1 MDESMMETVKEYLTC
16 RELTSSNVI
25 KYEFINEISPYIY
38 LELGDSFIYVD
49 EYSNED
55 FLILE
60 YLDKKEKELKKGF
73 YNKNESKASLK
84 NLMDFKNEV
93 YKVLEKDEYYQVLF
107 IKIAI

>member
-1 MDESMMETVKEYLTC
+1 MDQSMMETVKEYLTC
-16 RELTSSNVI
+16 NELINSGVI

-38 LELGDSFIYVD
+38 LESGDSFIYVD
-49 EYSNED
+49 DYLDTD

-73 YNKNESKASLK
+73 YNKNESKVSLK
-84 NLMDFKNEV
+84 NLANFKTEI
-93 YKVLEKDEYYQVLF
+93 YKALKKDEYYQVLF